1 MQVICYISFLLF
13 QDYCSSLKEKLGS
26 ITLADLLL
34 KWPVLL
40 EPPTCPLDVLE
51 EMTQKALDEREDM
64 RGKLL
69 TQDKALTEMN
79 DIQYRALP
87 AVEEQYF
94 KLKKTVEKTSNS
106 VISQEQAQDS
116 SKTLKKLNDVA
127 KKIDSS
133 NCKEE
138 EKMEKKSEQSV
149 GPDNQGLKQNIHSNF
164 YPSLPLANAALPMNS
179 VAGVPY
185 FQSSAQ
191 HYGHQSLTRTSPY
204 FCKYYLCLCLF
215 TTIVIF

>member
-1 MQVICYISFLLF
+1 
-13 QDYCSSLKEKLGS
+13 
-26 ITLADLLL
+26 
-34 KWPVLL
+34 
-40 EPPTCPLDVLE
+40 
-51 EMTQKALDEREDM
+51 M

-149 GPDNQGLKQNIHSNF
+149 GQDNQAVKQNIHSNF
-164 YPSLPLANAALPMNS
+164 YTSLPLANAALPMNS